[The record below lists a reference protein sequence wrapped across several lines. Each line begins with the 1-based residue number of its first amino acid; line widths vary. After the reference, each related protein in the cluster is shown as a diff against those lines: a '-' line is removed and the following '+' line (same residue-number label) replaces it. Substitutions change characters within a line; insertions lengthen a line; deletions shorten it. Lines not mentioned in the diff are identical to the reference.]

1 MTRPRP
7 FPTEAGPRGPSDR
20 PKSSPKTGAGGV
32 RRARGASTHR
42 NVALTPVRPEGRIRR
57 GTRRVLALPKAA
69 LAAGAFGILV
79 AALTLPSLVPGGS
92 AGNERVNPAGA
103 GYEDFSFAANGVKAP
118 TGRKPGAAKLWFA
131 DGSWWASL
139 FRPTRD
145 AYTINRF
152 DPETHSW
159 IDTGAIVDDRNVA
172 RADVLSTAQYVY
184 ALSGGTDPVS
194 DKHAAVLDRFSY
206 DSVTRTYSMDEGFP
220 IRITDGGAETFVMD
234 RAEDGQLWVVYTH
247 QQAVY
252 VTHSLGSDREWT
264 QPFPIPVPQATSLT
278 ADDVAAVIAYEGHV
292 GVMWSDQSDG
302 AIYFAEHANG
312 APDEAWT
319 VSTAIQ
325 GPALADDHLNLKTLY
340 RDPAGLVFAVVKT
353 SRNDTPDATPEDPLI
368 VLLVLTRS
376 GVWEQ
381 HVVGTVDDD
390 STRPLLMID
399 TDQRRLHVF
408 FSSPCCS
415 GGTIYTKSTDLDR
428 IAFAPGLGTPFMQST
443 TNRLNNPASTKQNV
457 TGASGLLVIASDDRN
472 DRYMHNYLALGGS
485 PVAQPSPA
493 PPLAGTTPR
502 PGQQPDPE
510 TNGALLFADDFER
523 DGLKAW
529 TRVEAGPG
537 SLATVDPTS
546 GRHGQAAAHLAAGTD
561 PKAYA
566 IARVA
571 LPSAQKALAIDL
583 DVKVRLEGP
592 SGGNVPL
599 VRLFDASG
607 KRILSVY
614 RQNATDGRLWVG
626 QPAGRAPTQ
635 GRLDL
640 DTWGH
645 LAVEIRV
652 PPGGVGREIS
662 VRLDGQLV
670 AEVPD
675 TSGGSAIASVQIGN
689 DSDQQPFDLFVDDVR
704 IAR

>member
-1 MTRPRP
+1 M
-7 FPTEAGPRGPSDR
+7 
-20 PKSSPKTGAGGV
+20 
-32 RRARGASTHR
+32 RR
-42 NVALTPVRPEGRIRR
+42 L
-57 GTRRVLALPKAA
+57 LALPKAA

-79 AALTLPSLVPGGS
+79 AVLTLPSLVPGGS
-92 AGNERVNPAGA
+92 VTDERVNPAGA

-118 TGRKPGAAKLWFA
+118 TGRKPEAAKLWFA

-139 FRPTRD
+139 FRPTKD

-152 DPETHSW
+152 DPEMHQW
-159 IDTGAIVDDRNVA
+159 IDTGAIVDDRNVT
-172 RADVLSTAQYVY
+172 RADVLWTGQYVY
-184 ALSGGTDPVS
+184 AISGGTDPVS

-206 DSVTRTYSMDEGFP
+206 DSVTRTYAMDDGYP
-220 IRITDGGAETFVMD
+220 IRITDAGSETFVMD
-234 RAEDGQLWVVYTH
+234 RAEDGQLWVAYTH

-264 QPFPIPVPQATSLT
+264 RPFPIPIPQARSLT
-278 ADDVAAVIAYEGHV
+278 VDDVAAVIAYEGHI

-302 AIYFAEHANG
+302 AMYFAEHANG
-312 APDEAWT
+312 APDETWV

-325 GPALADDHLNLKTLY
+325 GPALADDHLNLKTLH
-340 RDPAGLVFAVVKT
+340 RDPAGLLFAVVKT
-353 SRNDTPDATPEDPLI
+353 SRNDTPDATPDDPLI

-381 HVVGTVDDD
+381 HVVGTVADDA
-390 STRPLLMID
+390 TRPLLLID
-399 TDQRRLHVF
+399 TDHRRLHVF

-415 GGTIYTKSTDLDR
+415 GGAIYTKSSDLDA
-428 IAFAPGLGTPFMQST
+428 IAFEPGLGSPFIQST

-457 TGASGLLVIASDDRN
+457 TAASGLLVIASDDRN
-472 DRYMHNYLALGGS
+472 DRYMHNFLDLAGS
-485 PVAQPSPA
+485 PVVQPSLA

-502 PGQQPDPE
+502 PGQEPDPG
-510 TNGALLFADDFER
+510 TDGLLLFTDDFER
-523 DGLKAW
+523 NGLKAW
-529 TRVEAGPG
+529 TRVEAGPD
-537 SLATVDPTS
+537 SVVTVDSTS
-546 GRHGQAAAHLAAGTD
+546 GRQGQSAAHLAAGTD
-561 PKAYA
+561 PAAYA
-566 IARVA
+566 IARVSLPTAQRA
-571 LPSAQKALAIDL
+571 LSIDL
-583 DVKVRLEGP
+583 DVKVHLEGP

-599 VRLFDASG
+599 VRLFDAKG
-607 KRILSVY
+607 KRILSIY
-614 RQNATDGRLWVG
+614 RQNASDGRLWVG

-645 LAVEIRV
+645 LALEIRV
-652 PPGGVGREIS
+652 PASGEGREIS

-675 TSGGSAIASVQIGN
+675 TGGGSAVASVQIGN
-689 DSDQQPFDLFVDDVR
+689 DSEQQPFDLFVDDVR